1 MESTLRSSHVP
12 SIIVAPDGTVHVRV
26 HATTLHRGSAEL
38 MDLVAR
44 SLDAL
49 AIVTRAV
56 RQARTKGASGTGGGD
71 LQ

>member
-1 MESTLRSSHVP
+1 MESTLRGSNVP
-12 SIIVAPDGTVHVRV
+12 SIIVAPDGSVHVRV
-26 HATTLHRGSAEL
+26 HATTLHLSSAEF
-38 MDLVAR
+38 MELVAR

-56 RQARTKGASGTGGGD
+56 RQKRAGGGGGSGD